1 VKLLDHYSGS
11 FLITL
16 TSALKLYFTKQTLRE
31 RKVMH
36 KMNLTHVSLLDQN
49 NGVNTVGNP
58 RFIVDGLLVTGAT
71 SNRTLIRKSISTSL
85 VNCLYSLFHPGS
97 KTRKLG
103 SYQSVIIDIERLP
116 QISKSELKLTAK
128 RAAVVIEKA
137 TGFTVPCKLKKY
149 SLNFLLQYHHV
160 DKPDV
165 AEYIKVTTLT
175 GNDKHKFKLVALV
188 LEQIAIKQSLSSL
201 IKHDE
206 HTLSTRGSSD
216 IISDIEFFESEL

>member
-1 VKLLDHYSGS
+1 M
-11 FLITL
+11 
-16 TSALKLYFTKQTLRE
+16 LKE

-36 KMNLTHVSLLDQN
+36 KMNLTHAQLLDQN
-49 NGVNTVGNP
+49 NGVSTVGSP

-71 SNRTLIRKSISTSL
+71 SNRTLINKSISFKL

-97 KTRKLG
+97 KARKLG

-116 QISKSELKLTAK
+116 QISKSELKLTAE
-128 RAAVVIEKA
+128 RAAIVIKEA
-137 TGFTVPCKLKKY
+137 TGFTVPVKLKKY

-175 GNDKHKFKLVALV
+175 GNDKHEFKLVALV
-188 LEQIAIKQSLSSL
+188 LEQIAREQSMSSL

-206 HTLSTRGSSD
+206 YTLSAGGSPD
-216 IISDIEFFESEL
+216 ILSSISFFESEQ